1 LTRSCNYIKLP
12 VLLLFLQVL
21 SSNVLAQRFPNEAL
35 QGKWHLSET
44 KLVAYDEPSA
54 ISKTPASG
62 YTLSFNKD
70 TLTTVVTKFN
80 RLNLKKQLDTSVY
93 TYTFE
98 KQKFEALITL
108 KPVDSGQNKKT
119 LLIWHF
125 NSFEIQIASDF
136 ISNDSSIFNKKNTLV
151 YTFHRDTNSIHYSIL
166 KTLSTKRYYD
176 QSPYADSI
184 LTANKTPLYNKKNY
198 SLNTE
203 QNLVVFFPDTVT
215 TTLQFDTSAIFIR
228 SRSSLGARRHEYK
241 DNNDFYRK
249 GYSDRHDIDYQLFY
263 FYPNRHLIEIYILD
277 DKPILFKYKISKSK
291 LTLLAQ

>member
-1 LTRSCNYIKLP
+1 
-12 VLLLFLQVL
+12 
-21 SSNVLAQRFPNEAL
+21 
-35 QGKWHLSET
+35 
-44 KLVAYDEPSA
+44 
-54 ISKTPASG
+54 
-62 YTLSFNKD
+62 
-70 TLTTVVTKFN
+70 
-80 RLNLKKQLDTSVY
+80 
-93 TYTFE
+93 
-98 KQKFEALITL
+98 LITL
-108 KPVDSGQNKKT
+108 KPIDSGQNKKT

-125 NSFEIQIASDF
+125 NSFELQIASDF

-203 QNLVVFFPDTVT
+203 QNQVVFFPDTVT

-263 FYPNRHLIEIYILD
+263 FYPNRQLIEIYILD